1 MRLLKRD
8 SQQPRP
14 ASSAFGSAGSR
25 IISIPICRR
34 ERKKRFVVSLAQPI
48 HPSRP
53 STKDALFFACC
64 LFSPRIFHITIS
76 SGSRQP
82 HLICHY
88 GRRRRIQRD
97 PFEPL
102 GGEAPESKD
111 ARKLPAVAFRPFIS
125 LSLSLCGESG
135 ATHTDKRLLL
145 IICLCECTISG
156 AVPFYSFG
164 GCVRLNAF
172 VLAGEK
178 RFICNSLSEK
188 IEKSSCCS
196 CIFSLN
202 IRNVEQNKKC

>member
-1 MRLLKRD
+1 VRTDFIYTAAKAEWARNSNLCVREADWKKRRSFALKVGSLLVRRHKRD

-14 ASSAFGSAGSR
+14 ASSAFGSAGSK

-34 ERKKRFVVSLAQPI
+34 EKKTALSSLSLSQPI

-53 STKDALFFACC
+53 STKDAVFFACC

-88 GRRRRIQRD
+88 GRRRIQRD

-145 IICLCECTISG
+145 IICLCECTFLALCPFTPL
-156 AVPFYSFG
+156 AVV
-164 GCVRLNAF
+164 CA
-172 VLAGEK
+172 
-178 RFICNSLSEK
+178 
-188 IEKSSCCS
+188 
-196 CIFSLN
+196 
-202 IRNVEQNKKC
+202 